1 MQALM
6 RMRFGP
12 YTFLQNPAQL
22 QVENRA
28 LQQEERLLSG
38 GVCVTPAGRRAT
50 VITGKGWW
58 YGGRALEMAQVLR
71 RLLLPGQ
78 AHWLFAPGAEP
89 MRAYLTRF
97 DYTCTTARDGV
108 QYSFTFTE
116 DCDPAPRYAPY
127 GSTRVRGFA
136 PDGACCFF
144 GYADQQKLT
153 VTPGQRR
160 GFVYAR
166 SSACLLLDN
175 EALPISLNAP
185 NVDQMVHHY
194 AAPFG
199 FTAALPAGTAP
210 GQYTV
215 EKGTSCFGA
224 LQGFMQ
230 VLGAKGVFVDP
241 ENRLCVYGSEVPV
254 TLPGDQI
261 TSITAVTERGEAPG
275 VYAYK
280 IASAE
285 PYCRR
290 LEAGYFADKKISRRR
305 YVNVAAYPPEQ
316 RQQVLLR
323 KLEQAAARYRRLE
336 VVLTGAHRLPLY
348 APVVPK
354 DGVPDGAGFRIFQR
368 EITGTA
374 RQVQTRLVLCCQPKL
389 EAMYYVAE

>member
-1 MQALM
+1 M
-6 RMRFGP
+6 
-12 YTFLQNPAQL
+12 
-22 QVENRA
+22 
-28 LQQEERLLSG
+28 
-38 GVCVTPAGRRAT
+38 
-50 VITGKGWW
+50 
-58 YGGRALEMAQVLR
+58 
-71 RLLLPGQ
+71 
-78 AHWLFAPGAEP
+78 
-89 MRAYLTRF
+89 
-97 DYTCTTARDGV
+97 
-108 QYSFTFTE
+108 
-116 DCDPAPRYAPY
+116 
-127 GSTRVRGFA
+127 RGFA

-230 VLGAKGVFVDP
+230 VLGAKGVFADP
-241 ENRLCVYGSEVPV
+241 ENRLCVYGSEAPV

-275 VYAYK
+275 IYAYK

-336 VVLTGAHRLPLY
+336 VVFTGAHRLPLY

-354 DGVPDGAGFRIFQR
+354 DGVPDSAGFRIFQR

>member
-1 MQALM
+1 M
-6 RMRFGP
+6 
-12 YTFLQNPAQL
+12 TFELEFL
-22 QVENRA
+22 DGKRA
-28 LQQEERLLSG
+28 VPRQLLSYRWSG
-38 GVCVTPAGRRAT
+38 DVTAGCD
-50 VITGKGWW
+50 G
-58 YGGRALEMAQVLR
+58 LR
-71 RLLLPGQ
+71 LHFLWDGDLP
-78 AHWLFAPGAEP
+78 EV
-89 MRAYLTRF
+89 Y
-97 DYTCTTARDGV
+97 
-108 QYSFTFTE
+108 
-116 DCDPAPRYAPY
+116 
-127 GSTRVRGFA
+127 RVRGFA
-136 PDGACCFF
+136 SDGACCFF

-230 VLGAKGVFVDP
+230 VLGAKGIFADP

-354 DGVPDGAGFRIFQR
+354 DGVPDSAGFCIFQR
-368 EITGTA
+368 ETPVYAPYGYAANVPAGAQVLLLSGGEDGAVVAGARMGNADLAPGEVELRGPGGAVVRLCRDGTV
-374 RQVQTRLVLCCQPKL
+374 RINGLVINEKGEIEP
-389 EAMYYVAE
+389 

>member
-1 MQALM
+1 M
-6 RMRFGP
+6 
-12 YTFLQNPAQL
+12 TFELEFL
-22 QVENRA
+22 DGKRA
-28 LQQEERLLSG
+28 VPRQLLSYRWSG
-38 GVCVTPAGRRAT
+38 DVTAGCD
-50 VITGKGWW
+50 G
-58 YGGRALEMAQVLR
+58 LR
-71 RLLLPGQ
+71 LHFLWDGDLP
-78 AHWLFAPGAEP
+78 EV
-89 MRAYLTRF
+89 Y
-97 DYTCTTARDGV
+97 
-108 QYSFTFTE
+108 
-116 DCDPAPRYAPY
+116 
-127 GSTRVRGFA
+127 RVRGFA

-175 EALPISLNAP
+175 EALPIRLNAP

-199 FTAALPAGTAP
+199 FTVALPAGTAP

-230 VLGAKGVFVDP
+230 VLGAKGVFADP
-241 ENRLCVYGSEVPV
+241 ENRLCVYGSEAPV

-323 KLEQAAARYRRLE
+323 KLEQAAAD
-336 VVLTGAHRLPLY
+336 GHR
-348 APVVPK
+348 
-354 DGVPDGAGFRIFQR
+354 
-368 EITGTA
+368 
-374 RQVQTRLVLCCQPKL
+374 
-389 EAMYYVAE
+389 